1 MTKPKDNQI
10 NIRKSIVREAI
21 TTDKDL
27 KIYQNTTFKKSVKCN
42 NIISIGG
49 KWDID
54 AMDINAMDINAG
66 DINAMDINAMD
77 INAWD
82 INAWDINAR
91 NINAGDINAW
101 DINAMDINARNINAG
116 DIDAWDIICEK
127 RIKKESK
134 FKTISRVFIQNKSK
148 TERKEQMP

>member
-66 DINAMDINAMD
+66 DINARNINAMD

-82 INAWDINAR
+82 IDAWDINAR

-101 DINAMDINARNINAG
+101 DIDAM
-116 DIDAWDIICEK
+116 DIICEK